1 VVYVALQVL
10 LCRVCGVTLA
20 AFLTACGGG
29 GNDGYYNQNSNSGST
44 TTPTTP
50 SPNQELATSVLNNV
64 KQEGKYLFGAYA
76 LNDEKLSKGYI
87 DHALDT
93 FAQGPLKLTLDI
105 RKVDLTKYSDHYRDK
120 CFIKSTTD
128 YRACYVFKGEEIKT
142 LLTGY
147 SDWDF
152 DITAD
157 DLKNIKLSNDNISP
171 NLQDYQSNTRIYIF
185 ENENNDKNFQD
196 VTITGA
202 FAYPF
207 QQSWGL
213 EQTKQKRFVLIN
225 AATSD
230 YKITT
235 TALVQDP
242 ETGQPTEKEVTTG
255 AMSVYKD
262 NTSIDGDLYVV
273 QGGSGFNVLINDNPN
288 VPFAEPIS
296 FVVNSTPG
304 NTNNATYKVMA
315 NNHQILSLPSI
326 TSLEGSRVENES
338 PTTNAQKFN
347 GSIYLEGQNIFTF
360 KQSLNGTTLD
370 FKHVINGVSIEGQS
384 INQNGTVSTTLK
396 TPFMQ
401 KFTF

>member
-1 VVYVALQVL
+1 MKLTQG
-10 LCRVCGVTLA
+10 VCGVTLA

-50 SPNQELATSVLNNV
+50 SPDQELATSVLNNV
-64 KQEGKYLFGAYA
+64 KQEGKYLFGAYD

-105 RKVDLTKYSDHYRDK
+105 RKVDLTQYSDHYRDK

-128 YRACYVFKGEEIKT
+128 YRACYVFKGDEIKT

-262 NTSIDGDLYVV
+262 NTSIDGDLYIV

-370 FKHVINGVSIEGQS
+370 FKHVINGISIEGQS

-401 KFTF
+401 NFTF

>member
-1 VVYVALQVL
+1 MMKLTHG
-10 LCRVCGVTLA
+10 VCGITLA

-29 GNDGYYNQNSNSGST
+29 GGDGYYNQNSSSGS

-50 SPNQELATSVLNNV
+50 STDQELATSVLDSV
-64 KQEGKYLFGAYA
+64 KQEGKYLFGAYD

-128 YRACYVFKGEEIKT
+128 YRACYVFKGEEIKS

-147 SDWDF
+147 GDWDF

-157 DLKNIKLSNDNISP
+157 DLKNIKLANDNTTP
-171 NLQDYQSNTRIYIF
+171 NLEDYQSNTRIYIF
-185 ENENNDKNFQD
+185 QNENNDKNFQD

-202 FAYPF
+202 FAFPF

-225 AATSD
+225 STTSD

-235 TALVQDP
+235 STIVQDP

-262 NTSIDGDLYVV
+262 NTSTDGDLYVV
-273 QGGSGFNVLINDNPN
+273 QSGSGFNVLINDNPN

-296 FVVNSTPG
+296 FIVNSTPG
-304 NTNNATYKVMA
+304 NTNNATYKVKSS
-315 NNHQILSLPSI
+315 NQQILSLPNI

-360 KQSLNGTTLD
+360 KQSLNGTT
-370 FKHVINGVSIEGQS
+370 
-384 INQNGTVSTTLK
+384 
-396 TPFMQ
+396 
-401 KFTF
+401 

>member
-1 VVYVALQVL
+1 MKLTHG
-10 LCRVCGVTLA
+10 VCGVTLA

-29 GNDGYYNQNSNSGST
+29 GSDGYYNQNSNSGST

-50 SPNQELATSVLNNV
+50 STDQELATSVLNSV
-64 KQEGKYLFGAYA
+64 KQEGKYLFGAYD

-142 LLTGY
+142 LLSGY
-147 SDWDF
+147 NDWDF

-157 DLKNIKLSNDNISP
+157 DLKNIKLASDNISP
-171 NLQDYQSNTRIYIF
+171 NLEDYQSNTRIYIF

-225 AATSD
+225 STTSD

-235 TALVQDP
+235 TTLVQDP

-262 NTSIDGDLYVV
+262 NTSTDGDLYVV
-273 QGGSGFNVLINDNPN
+273 QGGSGFNVLINDNSN

-296 FVVNSTPG
+296 FVVNSTAG
-304 NTNNATYKVMA
+304 NTNNATYKVSQSG
-315 NNHQILSLPSI
+315 NQILSLSNI
-326 TSLEGSRVENES
+326 SSLEGSRVENEA
-338 PTTNAQKFN
+338 PTTNTQKFN
-347 GSIYLEGQNIFTF
+347 GSIYLEGKDIFTF
-360 KQSLNGTTLD
+360 KQSMNGTTLN
-370 FKHVINGVSIEGQS
+370 FKHLINGISIEGQS
-384 INQNGTVSTTLK
+384 INQNGTFSTTLK

>member
-1 VVYVALQVL
+1 MGIMMKLTQG
-10 LCRVCGVTLA
+10 VCGVTLA
-20 AFLTACGGG
+20 VFLSACGGG
-29 GNDGYYNQNSNSGST
+29 GSGGYYDQSSSSDST
-44 TTPTTP
+44 TTPNTP
-50 SPNQELATSVLNNV
+50 SKNQELATSVLNSV
-64 KQEGKYLFGAYA
+64 KQEGKYLFGAYD
-76 LNDEKLSKGYI
+76 LNDENLSKGYI

-105 RKVDLTKYSDHYRDK
+105 RKVDLTKFSDHYRDK
-120 CFIKSTTD
+120 CFINSTTD
-128 YRACYVFKGEEIKT
+128 YRACYVFKGEEIKS

-147 SDWDF
+147 NDWDF

-157 DLKNIKLSNDNISP
+157 DLKNIKLASDNISP

-185 ENENNDKNFQD
+185 ENENKDKNFQD

-213 EQTKQKRFVLIN
+213 QQTKQKRFVLIN
-225 AATSD
+225 STTSD

-235 TALVQDP
+235 TTTVQDP
-242 ETGQPTEKEVTTG
+242 QTGQPTEKEVTTG

-262 NTSIDGDLYVV
+262 NTSTDGDLYVI

-288 VPFAEPIS
+288 VPYAEPIS

-304 NTNNATYKVMA
+304 NTNNATYQVKLNGNQV
-315 NNHQILSLPSI
+315 LSLPSI
-326 TSLEGSRVENES
+326 TGIEGSRIENQS
-338 PTTNAQKFN
+338 PTTNTQKFN

-360 KQSLNGTTLD
+360 KQSSNGTILN
-370 FKHVINGVSIEGQS
+370 FKHVINSINIEGQS
-384 INQNGTVSTTLK
+384 INQNGTVSTALK
-396 TPFMQ
+396 SPFEQ

>member
-1 VVYVALQVL
+1 MGIIMKLTQG
-10 LCRVCGVTLA
+10 VCGVTLA

-50 SPNQELATSVLNNV
+50 SPDQELATSVLNNV
-64 KQEGKYLFGAYA
+64 KQEGKYLFGTYA

-207 QQSWGL
+207 QQSWGV

>member
-1 VVYVALQVL
+1 MKLTQG
-10 LCRVCGVTLA
+10 VCGVTLA

-50 SPNQELATSVLNNV
+50 SPDQELATLVLNNV
-64 KQEGKYLFGAYA
+64 KQEGKYLFGAYD
-76 LNDEKLSKGYI
+76 LNDGKLSKGYI

-147 SDWDF
+147 NDWDF

-157 DLKNIKLSNDNISP
+157 DLKNIKLANDNISP

-262 NTSIDGDLYVV
+262 NTSIDGDLCVV

-370 FKHVINGVSIEGQS
+370 FKHVINGISIEGQS

>member
-1 VVYVALQVL
+1 MKLTHG
-10 LCRVCGVTLA
+10 VCGITLA

-29 GNDGYYNQNSNSGST
+29 GGDGYYNQNSNSGST
-44 TTPTTP
+44 TPTTP
-50 SPNQELATSVLNNV
+50 STDQELATSVLNSV
-64 KQEGKYLFGAYA
+64 KQEGKYLFGAYD

-142 LLTGY
+142 LLSGY
-147 SDWDF
+147 NDWDF

-157 DLKNIKLSNDNISP
+157 DLKNIKLASDNTSP
-171 NLQDYQSNTRIYIF
+171 NLEDYQSNTRIYIF

-225 AATSD
+225 STTSD

-235 TALVQDP
+235 TTLVQDP

-262 NTSIDGDLYVV
+262 NTSTDGDLYVV
-273 QGGSGFNVLINDNPN
+273 QGGSGFNVLINDNSN

-296 FVVNSTPG
+296 FVVNSTAG
-304 NTNNATYKVMA
+304 NSNNATYKVSQSG
-315 NNHQILSLPSI
+315 NQILSLPNIS
-326 TSLEGSRVENES
+326 SLEGSRVENEA
-338 PTTNAQKFN
+338 PTTNTQKFN
-347 GSIYLEGQNIFTF
+347 GSIYLEGKDIFTF
-360 KQSLNGTTLD
+360 KQSMNGTTLN
-370 FKHVINGVSIEGQS
+370 FKHLINGISIEGQS
-384 INQNGTVSTTLK
+384 ANQNGTVSTKLK
-396 TPFMQ
+396 KPFEQ
-401 KFTF
+401 TFTF

>member
-1 VVYVALQVL
+1 MKLTQG
-10 LCRVCGVTLA
+10 VCGVTLA

-50 SPNQELATSVLNNV
+50 SPDQELATSVLNNV
-64 KQEGKYLFGAYA
+64 KQEGKYLFGAYD
-76 LNDEKLSKGYI
+76 LNDEKQSKGYI

-105 RKVDLTKYSDHYRDK
+105 RKVDLTKHSDHYRDK

-147 SDWDF
+147 NDWDF

-157 DLKNIKLSNDNISP
+157 DLKNIKLANDNISP

-235 TALVQDP
+235 TALIQDP

-304 NTNNATYKVMA
+304 NTNNATYKVMT

-370 FKHVINGVSIEGQS
+370 CKHVINGISIEGQS

-401 KFTF
+401 NFTF

>member
-1 VVYVALQVL
+1 MGIIMKLTQG
-10 LCRVCGVTLA
+10 VCGVTLA

-29 GNDGYYNQNSNSGST
+29 SNDGYYNQNSSSGST
-44 TTPTTP
+44 TTPTAP
-50 SPNQELATSVLNNV
+50 STDQELATSVLNSV
-64 KQEGKYLFGAYA
+64 KQEGKYLFGAYD

-128 YRACYVFKGEEIKT
+128 YRACYVFKGEEIKS

-152 DITAD
+152 DITAE
-157 DLKNIKLSNDNISP
+157 DLKNIKLANDNTSP
-171 NLQDYQSNTRIYIF
+171 NLEDYQSNTRIYIF
-185 ENENNDKNFQD
+185 QNENNDKNFQD

-225 AATSD
+225 STTSD

-235 TALVQDP
+235 STIVQDP
-242 ETGQPTEKEVTTG
+242 DTAQPTEKEVTTG

-262 NTSIDGDLYVV
+262 NTSTDGDLYVV
-273 QGGSGFNVLINDNPN
+273 QSGSGFNVLINDNPN

-296 FVVNSTPG
+296 FIVNSTPG
-304 NTNNATYKVMA
+304 NTNNATYQVKLSGSQV
-315 NNHQILSLPSI
+315 LSLPSI
-326 TSLEGSRVENES
+326 TGIEGSRVENQS

-347 GSIYLEGQNIFTF
+347 GSIYLEGPNIFTF
-360 KQSLNGTTLD
+360 KQSPNGTTLN
-370 FKHVINGVSIEGQS
+370 FKHVINGISIEGQS
-384 INQNGTVSTTLK
+384 INQNGTISTTLK

>member
-1 VVYVALQVL
+1 MKLTQG
-10 LCRVCGVTLA
+10 VCGVTLT

-50 SPNQELATSVLNNV
+50 SPDQELATSVLNNV
-64 KQEGKYLFGAYA
+64 KQEGKYLFGAYD
-76 LNDEKLSKGYI
+76 LNDEKQSKGYI

-147 SDWDF
+147 NDWDF

-157 DLKNIKLSNDNISP
+157 DLKNIKLANDNISP

-262 NTSIDGDLYVV
+262 NTSIEGDLYVV

-370 FKHVINGVSIEGQS
+370 FRHVINGVSIEGQS

-401 KFTF
+401 KITF

>member
-1 VVYVALQVL
+1 MKLTQG
-10 LCRVCGVTLA
+10 VCGVTLA

-50 SPNQELATSVLNNV
+50 SPDQELATLVLNNV
-64 KQEGKYLFGAYA
+64 KQEGKYLFGAYD

-147 SDWDF
+147 NDWDF

-157 DLKNIKLSNDNISP
+157 DLKNIKLANDNISP

-262 NTSIDGDLYVV
+262 NTSIDGDLCVV

-315 NNHQILSLPSI
+315 NNYQILSLPSI

-370 FKHVINGVSIEGQS
+370 FKHVINGISIEGQS

>member
-1 VVYVALQVL
+1 MGIIMKLTQG
-10 LCRVCGVTLA
+10 VCGVTLA

-304 NTNNATYKVMA
+304 NTNNSTYKVMA

>member
-1 VVYVALQVL
+1 MGIIMKLTQG
-10 LCRVCGVTLA
+10 VCGVTLA

-50 SPNQELATSVLNNV
+50 SPDQELATSVLNNV
-64 KQEGKYLFGAYA
+64 KQEGKYLFGAYD

-128 YRACYVFKGEEIKT
+128 YRACYVFKGDEIKT

-262 NTSIDGDLYVV
+262 NTSIDGDLCVV

-370 FKHVINGVSIEGQS
+370 FKHVINGISIEGQS

>member
-1 VVYVALQVL
+1 MKLTQG
-10 LCRVCGVTLA
+10 VCGVTLA

-128 YRACYVFKGEEIKT
+128 YRACYVFKGKEIKT

>member
-1 VVYVALQVL
+1 MKLTHG
-10 LCRVCGVTLA
+10 VCGITLA

-29 GNDGYYNQNSNSGST
+29 GSDGYYNQNSNSGST

-50 SPNQELATSVLNNV
+50 STDQELATSVLNSV
-64 KQEGKYLFGAYA
+64 KQEGKYLFGAYDI
-76 LNDEKLSKGYI
+76 NNEKLSKGYI

-157 DLKNIKLSNDNISP
+157 DLKNIKLANDNISP
-171 NLQDYQSNTRIYIF
+171 NLEEYQSNTRIYIF
-185 ENENNDKNFQD
+185 QNENNDKNFQD

-225 AATSD
+225 STTSD

-235 TALVQDP
+235 TTIVQDP

-262 NTSIDGDLYVV
+262 NTSTDGDLYVV

-304 NTNNATYKVMA
+304 NTNIATYKVKSG
-315 NNHQILSLPSI
+315 NQQILSLPSI

-338 PTTNAQKFN
+338 STMNAQKFN

-360 KQSLNGTTLD
+360 KQSLNGTTLN
-370 FKHVINGVSIEGQS
+370 FKHVINGISIEGQS

-401 KFTF
+401 NFTF

>member
-1 VVYVALQVL
+1 MKLTHG
-10 LCRVCGVTLA
+10 VCGITLA

-29 GNDGYYNQNSNSGST
+29 GGDGYYNQNSNSGST
-44 TTPTTP
+44 TPTD
-50 SPNQELATSVLNNV
+50 QELATSVLNSV
-64 KQEGKYLFGAYA
+64 KQEGKYLFGAYD

-142 LLTGY
+142 LLSGY
-147 SDWDF
+147 NDWDF

-157 DLKNIKLSNDNISP
+157 DLKNIKLASDNISP
-171 NLQDYQSNTRIYIF
+171 NLEDYQSNTRIYIF

-225 AATSD
+225 STTSD

-235 TALVQDP
+235 TTLVQDP

-262 NTSIDGDLYVV
+262 NTSTDGDLYVV
-273 QGGSGFNVLINDNPN
+273 QGGSGFNVLINDNSN

-296 FVVNSTPG
+296 FVVNSTAG
-304 NTNNATYKVMA
+304 NSNNATYKVSQSG
-315 NNHQILSLPSI
+315 NQILSLPNIS
-326 TSLEGSRVENES
+326 SLEGSRVENEA
-338 PTTNAQKFN
+338 PTTNTQKFN
-347 GSIYLEGQNIFTF
+347 GSIYLEGKDIFTF
-360 KQSLNGTTLD
+360 KQSMNGTTLN
-370 FKHVINGVSIEGQS
+370 FKHLINGISIEGQS
-384 INQNGTVSTTLK
+384 TNQNGTVSTKLK
-396 TPFMQ
+396 KPFEQ
-401 KFTF
+401 TFTF

>member
-1 VVYVALQVL
+1 MKLTHG
-10 LCRVCGVTLA
+10 VCGITLA

-29 GNDGYYNQNSNSGST
+29 GGDGYYNQNSSSGS

-50 SPNQELATSVLNNV
+50 STDQELATSVLDSV
-64 KQEGKYLFGAYA
+64 KQEGKYLFGAYD

-128 YRACYVFKGEEIKT
+128 YRACYVFKGEEIKS

-147 SDWDF
+147 GDWDF

-157 DLKNIKLSNDNISP
+157 DLKNIKLANDNTSP
-171 NLQDYQSNTRIYIF
+171 NLEDYQSNTRIYIF
-185 ENENNDKNFQD
+185 QNENNDKNFQD

-225 AATSD
+225 STTSD

-235 TALVQDP
+235 STIVQDP

-262 NTSIDGDLYVV
+262 NTSTDGDLYVV
-273 QGGSGFNVLINDNPN
+273 QSGSGFNVLINDNPN

-296 FVVNSTPG
+296 FIVNSTPG
-304 NTNNATYKVMA
+304 NTNNATYKVKSS
-315 NNHQILSLPSI
+315 NQQILSLPNI

-360 KQSLNGTTLD
+360 KQSLNGTTLN
-370 FKHVINGVSIEGQS
+370 FKHVINGISIEGES

>member
-1 VVYVALQVL
+1 MKLTQG
-10 LCRVCGVTLA
+10 VCGVTLA

-29 GNDGYYNQNSNSGST
+29 GNDGYYNQNSNSSST

-50 SPNQELATSVLNNV
+50 SPDQELATSVLNNV
-64 KQEGKYLFGAYA
+64 KQEGKYLFGAYD
-76 LNDEKLSKGYI
+76 LNDEKLSKDYI

-105 RKVDLTKYSDHYRDK
+105 RKVDLTQYSDHYRDK

-147 SDWDF
+147 NDWDF

-157 DLKNIKLSNDNISP
+157 DLKNIKLANDNISP

-347 GSIYLEGQNIFTF
+347 GSIYLEGPNIFTF

>member
-1 VVYVALQVL
+1 MKLTQG
-10 LCRVCGVTLA
+10 VCGVTLA

-401 KFTF
+401 KIYILKLNN

>member
-1 VVYVALQVL
+1 MKLTHG
-10 LCRVCGVTLA
+10 VCGITLA

-29 GNDGYYNQNSNSGST
+29 GGDGYYNQNSSSGST
-44 TTPTTP
+44 TTPTAP
-50 SPNQELATSVLNNV
+50 STDQELATSVLNSV
-64 KQEGKYLFGAYA
+64 KQEGKYLFGAYD

-128 YRACYVFKGEEIKT
+128 YRACYVFKGEEIKS

-152 DITAD
+152 DITAE
-157 DLKNIKLSNDNISP
+157 DLKNIKLANDNTSP
-171 NLQDYQSNTRIYIF
+171 NLEDYQSNTRIYIF
-185 ENENNDKNFQD
+185 QNENNDKNFQD
-196 VTITGA
+196 VTITGG

-225 AATSD
+225 STTSD

-235 TALVQDP
+235 STIVQDP
-242 ETGQPTEKEVTTG
+242 DTAQPTEKEVTTG

-262 NTSIDGDLYVV
+262 NTSTDGDLYVV
-273 QGGSGFNVLINDNPN
+273 QSGSGFNVLINDNPN

-296 FVVNSTPG
+296 FIVNSTPG
-304 NTNNATYKVMA
+304 NTNNATYQVKLSGSQV
-315 NNHQILSLPSI
+315 LSLPSI
-326 TSLEGSRVENES
+326 TGIEGSRVENQS

-347 GSIYLEGQNIFTF
+347 GSIYLEGPNIFTF
-360 KQSLNGTTLD
+360 KQSPNGTTLN
-370 FKHVINGVSIEGQS
+370 FKHVINGISIEGQS
-384 INQNGTVSTTLK
+384 INQNGTISTTLK

>member
-1 VVYVALQVL
+1 MGIIMKLTQG
-10 LCRVCGVTLA
+10 VCGVTLA

-29 GNDGYYNQNSNSGST
+29 GNDGYYNQSSNSGST

-50 SPNQELATSVLNNV
+50 SPDQELATSVLNNV

-147 SDWDF
+147 NDWDF

-157 DLKNIKLSNDNISP
+157 DLKNIKLANDNISP

-370 FKHVINGVSIEGQS
+370 FKHVINGISIEGQS

-401 KFTF
+401 NFTF

>member
-1 VVYVALQVL
+1 MKLTQG
-10 LCRVCGVTLA
+10 VCGVTLA

-29 GNDGYYNQNSNSGST
+29 GNDGYYNQNSNSSST
-44 TTPTTP
+44 TIPTTP
-50 SPNQELATSVLNNV
+50 SPDQELATSVLNNV
-64 KQEGKYLFGAYA
+64 KQEGKYLFGAYD

-105 RKVDLTKYSDHYRDK
+105 RKVDLTQYSDHYRDK

-147 SDWDF
+147 NDWDF

-157 DLKNIKLSNDNISP
+157 DLKNIKLANDNISP

-347 GSIYLEGQNIFTF
+347 GSIYLEGPNIFTF

>member
-1 VVYVALQVL
+1 MKLTHG
-10 LCRVCGVTLA
+10 VCGITLA

-29 GNDGYYNQNSNSGST
+29 GGDGYYNQNSNSGST

-50 SPNQELATSVLNNV
+50 STDQELATSVLNSV
-64 KQEGKYLFGAYA
+64 KQEGKYLFGAYD

-142 LLTGY
+142 LLSGY
-147 SDWDF
+147 NDWDF

-157 DLKNIKLSNDNISP
+157 DLKNIKLASDNTSP
-171 NLQDYQSNTRIYIF
+171 NLEDYQSNTRIYIF

-225 AATSD
+225 STTSD

-235 TALVQDP
+235 TTLVQDP

-262 NTSIDGDLYVV
+262 NTSTDGDLYVV
-273 QGGSGFNVLINDNPN
+273 QGGSGFNVLINDNSN

-296 FVVNSTPG
+296 FIVNSTAG
-304 NTNNATYKVMA
+304 NTNNATYKVSQSG
-315 NNHQILSLPSI
+315 NQILSLPNIS
-326 TSLEGSRVENES
+326 SLEGSRVENEA
-338 PTTNAQKFN
+338 PTTNTQKFN
-347 GSIYLEGQNIFTF
+347 GSIYLEGKDIFTF
-360 KQSLNGTTLD
+360 KQSMNGTTLN
-370 FKHVINGVSIEGQS
+370 FKHLINGISIEGQS
-384 INQNGTVSTTLK
+384 INQNGTVSITLK

-401 KFTF
+401 TFTF

>member
-1 VVYVALQVL
+1 MKLTQG
-10 LCRVCGVTLA
+10 VCGVTLA

-50 SPNQELATSVLNNV
+50 LPDQELATSVLNNV
-64 KQEGKYLFGAYA
+64 KQEGKYLFGAYD
-76 LNDEKLSKGYI
+76 LNDEKQSKGYI

-147 SDWDF
+147 NDWDF

-157 DLKNIKLSNDNISP
+157 DLKNIKLANDNISP

-296 FVVNSTPG
+296 FVVNSTPS

-315 NNHQILSLPSI
+315 NNHQILSMPSI

-360 KQSLNGTTLD
+360 KQNLNGTTLD
-370 FKHVINGVSIEGQS
+370 FRHVINGVSIEGQS

>member
-1 VVYVALQVL
+1 MKLTHG
-10 LCRVCGVTLA
+10 VCGVTLA

-29 GNDGYYNQNSNSGST
+29 GGDGYYNQNSNSGST
-44 TTPTTP
+44 TTPSTD
-50 SPNQELATSVLNNV
+50 QELATSVLNSV
-64 KQEGKYLFGAYA
+64 KQEGKYLFGAYD

-142 LLTGY
+142 LLSGY
-147 SDWDF
+147 NDWDF

-157 DLKNIKLSNDNISP
+157 DLKNIKLASDNTSP
-171 NLQDYQSNTRIYIF
+171 NLEDYQSNTRIYIF

-225 AATSD
+225 STTSD

-235 TALVQDP
+235 TTLVQDP

-262 NTSIDGDLYVV
+262 NTSTDGDLYVV
-273 QGGSGFNVLINDNPN
+273 QGGSGFNVLINDNSN

-296 FVVNSTPG
+296 FVVNSTAG
-304 NTNNATYKVMA
+304 NTNNATYKVSQSG
-315 NNHQILSLPSI
+315 NQILSLPNIS
-326 TSLEGSRVENES
+326 SLEGSRVENEA
-338 PTTNAQKFN
+338 PTTNTQKFN
-347 GSIYLEGQNIFTF
+347 GSIYLEGKDIFTF
-360 KQSLNGTTLD
+360 KQSMNGTTLN
-370 FKHVINGVSIEGQS
+370 FKHLINGISIEGQS
-384 INQNGTVSTTLK
+384 TNQNGTVSTKLK
-396 TPFMQ
+396 KPFEQ
-401 KFTF
+401 TFTF

>member
-1 VVYVALQVL
+1 MWSYFGCFFDSLWW
-10 LCRVCGVTLA
+10 
-20 AFLTACGGG
+20 G

-50 SPNQELATSVLNNV
+50 SPDQELATSVLNNV
-64 KQEGKYLFGAYA
+64 KQEGKYLFGAYD
-76 LNDEKLSKGYI
+76 LNDEKQSKGYI

-105 RKVDLTKYSDHYRDK
+105 RKVDLTKHSDHYRDK

-147 SDWDF
+147 NDWDF

-157 DLKNIKLSNDNISP
+157 DLKNIKLANDNISP

-262 NTSIDGDLYVV
+262 NTSIGGDLYVV

-347 GSIYLEGQNIFTF
+347 SSIYLEGQNIFTF

-370 FKHVINGVSIEGQS
+370 FRHVINGVSIEGQS

>member
-1 VVYVALQVL
+1 M
-10 LCRVCGVTLA
+10 A

-50 SPNQELATSVLNNV
+50 LPDQELATSVLNNV
-64 KQEGKYLFGAYA
+64 KQEGKYLFGAYD

-288 VPFAEPIS
+288 VPFVEPIS
-296 FVVNSTPG
+296 FVVNSTSG
-304 NTNNATYKVMA
+304 NTNNATYKVKA
-315 NNHQILSLPSI
+315 GNHQVLSLPSI

-370 FKHVINGVSIEGQS
+370 FKHVINGISIEGQS

-401 KFTF
+401 NFTF

>member
-1 VVYVALQVL
+1 MKLTQG
-10 LCRVCGVTLA
+10 VCGVTLA

-50 SPNQELATSVLNNV
+50 SPDQELATLVLNNV
-64 KQEGKYLFGAYA
+64 KQEGKYLFGAYD

-87 DHALDT
+87 DHALGT

-147 SDWDF
+147 NDWDF

-157 DLKNIKLSNDNISP
+157 DLKNIKLANDNISP

-262 NTSIDGDLYVV
+262 NTSIDGDLCVV

-370 FKHVINGVSIEGQS
+370 FKHVINGISIEGQS

>member
-1 VVYVALQVL
+1 MKLTQG
-10 LCRVCGVTLA
+10 VCGVTLA

-50 SPNQELATSVLNNV
+50 SPDQELATLVLNNV
-64 KQEGKYLFGAYA
+64 KQEGKYLFGAYD

-213 EQTKQKRFVLIN
+213 EQTKQKRFILIN

-230 YKITT
+230 YKIMT

-370 FKHVINGVSIEGQS
+370 FKHVINGISIEGQS

-401 KFTF
+401 NFTF

>member
-1 VVYVALQVL
+1 MGIIMKLTQG
-10 LCRVCGVTLA
+10 VCGVTLA

-50 SPNQELATSVLNNV
+50 SPDQELATSVLNNV
-64 KQEGKYLFGAYA
+64 KQEGKYLFGAYD
-76 LNDEKLSKGYI
+76 LNDEKQSKGYI

-370 FKHVINGVSIEGQS
+370 FKHVINGISIEGQS

-401 KFTF
+401 NFTF